1 MRILADLHTHT
12 NCSHHAHSTIYENIM
27 FAKKRGL
34 ELIAMTDHAP
44 AIPDSPHMWHFVTMH
59 ELPDEIEGVKLLCG
73 IEANIIDT
81 DGNLDVPLADQKK
94 MDLMIA
100 SIHTPCYPPRTVEEH
115 TKTWLG
121 VVDNP
126 YVTILGHSG
135 HPSFVYD
142 YEKVILAAKEKNKCI
157 EINNHSFAVRK
168 GSKENCRRIAEIC
181 RDAGAKI
188 VVSSDAHSC
197 FDVGVMD
204 ESIAMLEEIGFPE
217 ENIMNLTA
225 EKFLRYLEEWRRE
238 REEAVW

>member
-1 MRILADLHTHT
+1 MQ
-12 NCSHHAHSTIYENIM
+12 
-27 FAKKRGL
+27 
-34 ELIAMTDHAP
+34 
-44 AIPDSPHMWHFVTMH
+44 V
-59 ELPDEIEGVKLLCG
+59 
-73 IEANIIDT
+73 IDT
-81 DGNLDVPLADQKK
+81 EIKDIIYKQPLAQKPVDMQLIDNKLYILCASNELDVFRLDDYVLENQVRFPAQGFSKK
-94 MDLMIA
+94 LV
-100 SIHTPCYPPRTVEEH
+100 HVPNT
-115 TKTWLG
+115 
-121 VVDNP
+121 N
-126 YVTILGHSG
+126 ILLITNVSDKRY
-135 HPSFVYD
+135 FVYD

-238 REEAVW
+238 R

>member
-73 IEANIIDT
+73 IEANIIDP

-121 VVDNP
+121 VVENP

-142 YEKVILAAKEKNKCI
+142 YEKVILAAKEKCI

-238 REEAVW
+238 R